1 MMGAVSSPKSPRPG
15 FTWPAMCR
23 LAYSEASRYM
33 TSALMRLKLGDAL
46 KLRSM
51 APHVFEGPDSEPA
64 D

>member
-1 MMGAVSSPKSPRPG
+1 
-15 FTWPAMCR
+15 
-23 LAYSEASRYM
+23 M